1 VTFDLTSPV
10 SGTMREA
17 NPALADSP
25 ELVNQDPYG
34 AGWLALIE
42 LSNWEADRAILLTA
56 EQYLEVMRVM
66 RAQHQSPGT
75 RLLQL

>member
-56 EQYLEVMRVM
+56 E
-66 RAQHQSPGT
+66 
-75 RLLQL
+75 